1 MQESELFGRIEV
13 RPAQRELLADG
24 VRAQVGARA
33 FDLLMALMQRRNV
46 SVRDPPF
53 LRAGS

>member
-53 LRAGS
+53 LRR